1 MEKDEFVRLFSKRL
15 DKLEITFKEKLPN
28 GIDDRT
34 TASIPL
40 GFLNELIIDGRKYN
54 IRISSMDITNSKD

>member
-1 MEKDEFVRLFSKRL
+1 MFSKRL